1 MRDDLRD
8 ALSAVTAPIDTA
20 ATLPP
25 AVYVDASVAE
35 LERDA
40 VFRTS
45 WVEVGQPMDYRD
57 NLQRQVLH
65 HIKWTG
71 FTPPFGL
78 DLLRR

>member
-45 WVEVGQPMDYRD
+45 WVGVGRSDQWKAPGDYSALKIAGIPVIIVRD
-57 NLQRQVLH
+57 
-65 HIKWTG
+65 
-71 FTPPFGL
+71 
-78 DLLRR
+78 